1 METTNEIE
9 KILHRRSMITNEC
22 NSHIFTSALMC
33 AVAIPAVIDIPVSG
47 ILALFEDDEE
57 DDFSLKNISTKGIIY
72 TALQLSSVVGFTVA
86 LCFAIMNNLFVNIVP
101 DKFVSKYVQMNTF
114 VMKVP
119 IVCIKLSFFFWIAS
133 MGILIQCAFGSTL
146 GVSFNIV
153 SSLAVIFLAGS
164 FTIVVKNLSE
174 ITEPSNLLREEE
186 TKKSVELQ

>member
-1 METTNEIE
+1 MFLVYLV
-9 KILHRRSMITNEC
+9 ILIHFQYN
-22 NSHIFTSALMC
+22 L
-33 AVAIPAVIDIPVSG
+33 
-47 ILALFEDDEE
+47 
-57 DDFSLKNISTKGIIY
+57 
-72 TALQLSSVVGFTVA
+72 
-86 LCFAIMNNLFVNIVP
+86 NNLFVNIVP

-146 GVSFNIV
+146 GVYFNIV

-174 ITEPSNLLREEE
+174 ITEQSNLLREEE

>member
-1 METTNEIE
+1 
-9 KILHRRSMITNEC
+9 MITNEC

-33 AVAIPAVIDIPVSG
+33 AVAIPAVIDIPMSG
-47 ILALFEDDEE
+47 ILTLFDDDA
-57 DDFSLKNISTKGIIY
+57 DDFSLDNISSKGLIY
-72 TALQLSSVVGFTVA
+72 TGLQLTSVVGFTVA

-101 DKFVSKYVQMNTF
+101 DKYVSKYVQMNTF

-133 MGILIQCAFGSTL
+133 MGILIQCAFGRTL
-146 GVSFNIV
+146 GVYFNIV

-174 ITEPSNLLREEE
+174 ITEQSNLLREEE